1 MTPKGYFINSKNDSN
16 VILIKDK
23 DGSERPLNQK
33 ELEKFHQTQIIQ
45 SILNDIQN
53 NN

>member
-1 MTPKGYFINSKNDSN
+1 MGVRMSPFFA
-16 VILIKDK
+16 
-23 DGSERPLNQK
+23 LNQK